1 VVLLEGQLRLKHLI
15 TKSKLALAVAILS
28 LFASIMPAHADTLT
42 IQPDYELII
51 PDGST
56 VTSVSL
62 VVPPG
67 LDAPESYALVDFTF
81 AFGYGTVQA
90 NADADGDVGIIVFT
104 NPVSD
109 LSFEYSGGSIFYASI
124 FGEDGVLLNS
134 FTQFAPAATAA
145 EGNASFA
152 GPVTSITWGSGYGIP
167 GGVLSMSYTAVPEP
181 GALLLVGLG
190 LIFLSGL
197 SLKNRST

>member
-1 VVLLEGQLRLKHLI
+1 MKLKHLI
-15 TKSKLALAVAILS
+15 TKSKLALAFAILG
-28 LFASIMPAHADTLT
+28 LFASITPAHADTLI
-42 IQPDYELII
+42 IQPDYELIV

-56 VTSVSL
+56 VTSVNI

-90 NADADGDVGIIVFT
+90 NADADGDVGSVVFT

-109 LSFEYSGGSIFYASI
+109 LSFEYSGGSIFNASI
-124 FGEDGVLLNS
+124 FGEDGLLLNS

-145 EGNASFA
+145 DGNASFA
-152 GPVTSITWGSGYGIP
+152 GPVTSITWGSGYGNP
-167 GGVLSMSYTAVPEP
+167 GGILSMSYTPVAEP
-181 GALLLVGLG
+181 SALLLVGLG
-190 LIFLSGL
+190 LCFLSGL